1 MFAEDDGPTSPKP
14 WPMPEPV
21 GEMDLALCPRC
32 GRMVLVITPEGQ
44 PAQQIDPTPPTRLRF
59 WAEMP
64 ADLIESFGDLDFARG
79 RYGLHSCG

>member
-1 MFAEDDGPTSPKP
+1 
-14 WPMPEPV
+14 
-21 GEMDLALCPRC
+21 
-32 GRMVLVITPEGQ
+32 VITPEGQ